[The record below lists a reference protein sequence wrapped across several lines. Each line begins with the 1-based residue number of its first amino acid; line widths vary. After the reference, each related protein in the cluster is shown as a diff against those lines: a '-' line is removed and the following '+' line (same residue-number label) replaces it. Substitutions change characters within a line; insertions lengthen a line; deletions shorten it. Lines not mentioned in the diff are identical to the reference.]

1 MNSKTVYPP
10 NERESMEQTKKT
22 WQNEINAW
30 KNMKWDCSIRP
41 WKNGCGFV
49 WASIILCLSRNQH
62 EMRMFICNSATMPRC
77 CFLLLLRGPFCRMH
91 KKWKTNE
98 ILFAKPIVIIV
109 LLFLSFTF
117 AFSFIHNF
125 GYCLIRFFPLSPA
138 LSVSIRLRLW
148 LSFLCVTKCWNNC
161 KSLEAA
167 NKLNHC
173 MSCDRLYLI
182 MNYNFPERTIFNNIH
197 ERNLLKQQNS
207 KKNIHKYTREK
218 R

>member
-1 MNSKTVYPP
+1 MRLFDSPMEKWPWICLGLDYCVFQGA
-10 NERESMEQTKKT
+10 SMKCE
-22 WQNEINAW
+22 
-30 KNMKWDCSIRP
+30 
-41 WKNGCGFV
+41 
-49 WASIILCLSRNQH
+49 CLFAIQQQCH
-62 EMRMFICNSATMPRC
+62 VVV
-77 CFLLLLRGPFCRMH
+77 FLLLLRGPFLLVH

-98 ILFAKPIVIIV
+98 ILFTKPIVIIV

-125 GYCLIRFFPLSPA
+125 GYCLIRFFPLSPSLPLSFS
-138 LSVSIRLRLW
+138 LSVSIRLRFW
-148 LSFLCVTKCWNNC
+148 LSFLCVTKCWSNC

-197 ERNLLKQQNS
+197 ERNLLKKQNF

>member
-1 MNSKTVYPP
+1 MKLML
-10 NERESMEQTKKT
+10 EKI
-22 WQNEINAW
+22 WNEIVRFAHG
-30 KNMKWDCSIRP
+30 KMAVDLFGP
-41 WKNGCGFV
+41 L
-49 WASIILCLSRNQH
+49 LCCVFQGTNRKCECLFAIQQQCH
-62 EMRMFICNSATMPRC
+62 VVVF
-77 CFLLLLRGPFCRMH
+77 FLLLLRGPFRLMH

-125 GYCLIRFFPLSPA
+125 GYCLIRFFPLSPSLSPT

-148 LSFLCVTKCWNNC
+148 LSFLCVTKCWSNC

-182 MNYNFPERTIFNNIH
+182 MNYNFPERTIFNNIN
-197 ERNLLKQQNS
+197 ERNLLKQQNF